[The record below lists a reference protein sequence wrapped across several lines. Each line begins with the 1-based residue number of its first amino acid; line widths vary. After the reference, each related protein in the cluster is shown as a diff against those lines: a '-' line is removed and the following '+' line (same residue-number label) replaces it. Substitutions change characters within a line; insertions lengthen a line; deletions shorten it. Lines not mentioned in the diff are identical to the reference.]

1 MPGLQVLVV
10 CVETEREVTTEGR
23 GGHGLSSWFPP
34 ALANTNT
41 ANSIVPFTSPFSFQM
56 DKKDYI
62 SSTREM

>member
-1 MPGLQVLVV
+1 MPGLQVRAV
-10 CVETEREVTTEGR
+10 CVETEGEVTTEDR
-23 GGHGLSSWFPP
+23 GGHGLSSWSPP

-41 ANSIVPFTSPFSFQM
+41 ANSIVPFTPPFSFQM